1 MPNKRNYLQKKSD
14 KRSVNRLIIIFS
26 VVFTV
31 AIVVALIA
39 WQGTSEQELNSDQ
52 TRIFGVHLSE
62 FEGRTES
69 VGGLYSPTV
78 DGYDF
83 SGQSVSIENN
93 GRPKVIIFLAHWCSH
108 CQEEAKLLKKYFSIH
123 GISSEVD
130 GYAVA
135 TAIDSN
141 KPNYPPDKWLE
152 RESWPYQIISDTSDD
167 SIAKAFGVNS
177 FPYWVL
183 VDSEGKVL
191 SRVKGSLTENEIA
204 QTFTM
209 MSGR

>member
-1 MPNKRNYLQKKSD
+1 MPNKRNYPQQKSD
-14 KRSVNRLIIIFS
+14 KRSINRIIIIS
-26 VVFTV
+26 AALVTVV
-31 AIVVALIA
+31 IVVALIV
-39 WQGTSEQELNSDQ
+39 WQGTSETGFNSDQ
-52 TRIFGVHLSE
+52 TRIFGVHLTE

-69 VGGLYSPTV
+69 VGELYSPTV

-83 SGQSVSIENN
+83 SGQPLSIENN
-93 GRPKVIIFLAHWCSH
+93 GRPKIIIFLAHWCSH

-123 GISSEVD
+123 GVSSDVD
-130 GYAVA
+130 GYAIA

-167 SIAKAFGVNS
+167 SIAKAFGVNA

-191 SRVKGSLTENEIA
+191 SRVKGSLTENEIV
-204 QTFTM
+204 QTFKM
-209 MSGR
+209 MGER

>member
-1 MPNKRNYLQKKSD
+1 MPNKRNYSQQKSD
-14 KRSVNRLIIIFS
+14 KRLINRIIIIS
-26 VVFTV
+26 AALVTVV
-31 AIVVALIA
+31 IVVALIV
-39 WQGTSEQELNSDQ
+39 WQGTSETEFSSDQ
-52 TRIFGVHLSE
+52 TRIFGVHLTE

-78 DGYDF
+78 DGYSF
-83 SGQSVSIENN
+83 AGQPLSIEND
-93 GRPKVIIFLAHWCSH
+93 GRPKIIIFLAHWCSH

-123 GISSEVD
+123 GVSSDVD
-130 GYAVA
+130 GYAIA

-167 SIAKAFGVNS
+167 AIAKAFGVNA

-191 SRVKGSLTENEIA
+191 SRVKGSLTENEIV

-209 MSGR
+209 MGER

>member
-1 MPNKRNYLQKKSD
+1 MPNKRKYPQQKSD
-14 KRSVNRLIIIFS
+14 KRSINRIIIIS
-26 VVFTV
+26 AALVTVV
-31 AIVVALIA
+31 IVVALIV
-39 WQGTSEQELNSDQ
+39 WQGTSETGFNSDQ
-52 TRIFGVHLSE
+52 TRIFGVHLTE

-69 VGGLYSPTV
+69 VGELYSPTV

-83 SGQSVSIENN
+83 SGQPLSIENN
-93 GRPKVIIFLAHWCSH
+93 GRPKIIIFLAHWCSH

-123 GISSEVD
+123 GVSSDVD
-130 GYAVA
+130 GYAIA

-152 RESWPYQIISDTSDD
+152 KESWPYQIISDTSDD
-167 SIAKAFGVNS
+167 SIAKAFGVNA

-191 SRVKGSLTENEIA
+191 SRVKGSLTENEIV
-204 QTFTM
+204 QTFKM
-209 MSGR
+209 MGER

>member
-1 MPNKRNYLQKKSD
+1 MLNKSKQKSD
-14 KRSVNRLIIIFS
+14 KGSLNRMIIIFALLI
-26 VVFTV
+26 TV
-31 AIVVALIA
+31 LIIVALA
-39 WQGTSEQELNSDQ
+39 VWQRTSESRFSPDQ
-52 TRIFGVHLSE
+52 TRIYGIHLDE

-69 VGGLYSPTV
+69 IAGLYSPTV
-78 DGYDF
+78 DGFDF
-83 SGQSVSIENN
+83 TGQPVGIDDDE
-93 GRPKVIIFLAHWCSH
+93 RPKIIIFLAHWCSH

-123 GISSEVD
+123 GVSTAVD

-152 RESWPYQIISDTSDD
+152 REGWPYQIVSDTSDD
-167 SIAKAFGVNS
+167 SIAKAFGVNA

-183 VDSEGKVL
+183 VDSEGKVV

>member
-1 MPNKRNYLQKKSD
+1 MPNKRKYPQQKSD
-14 KRSVNRLIIIFS
+14 KRSINRIIIIFAS
-26 VVFTV
+26 LVTVV
-31 AIVVALIA
+31 IVVALIV
-39 WQGTSEQELNSDQ
+39 WQGTSETGFSSDQ
-52 TRIFGVHLSE
+52 TRIFGVHLTE

-83 SGQSVSIENN
+83 SGQPLSIENN
-93 GRPKVIIFLAHWCSH
+93 GRPKIIIFLAHWCSH

-123 GISSEVD
+123 GVSSDVD
-130 GYAVA
+130 GYAIA

-152 RESWPYQIISDTSDD
+152 SESWPYQIISDTSDD
-167 SIAKAFGVNS
+167 SIAKAFGVNA

-191 SRVKGSLTENEIA
+191 SRVKGSLTENEIV
-204 QTFTM
+204 QTFKM
-209 MSGR
+209 MGER

>member
-1 MPNKRNYLQKKSD
+1 MPNKRNYPQQKSD
-14 KRSVNRLIIIFS
+14 KRSINRIIIIS
-26 VVFTV
+26 AALVTMV
-31 AIVVALIA
+31 IVVALIV
-39 WQGTSEQELNSDQ
+39 WQGTSETGFSLDQ
-52 TRIFGVHLSE
+52 TRIFGVHLNE

-83 SGQSVSIENN
+83 SGQPLSIENN
-93 GRPKVIIFLAHWCSH
+93 GRPKIIIFLAHWCSH

-123 GISSEVD
+123 GVSSDVD
-130 GYAVA
+130 GYAIA

-167 SIAKAFGVNS
+167 AIAKAFGVNA

-191 SRVKGSLTENEIA
+191 SRVKGSLTENEIV
-204 QTFTM
+204 QTFKM
-209 MSGR
+209 MGER

>member
-1 MPNKRNYLQKKSD
+1 MPNKRNYPQQKSD
-14 KRSVNRLIIIFS
+14 KRSINRIIIIS
-26 VVFTV
+26 AALVTVV
-31 AIVVALIA
+31 IVVALIV
-39 WQGTSEQELNSDQ
+39 WQGTSETGFSSDQ
-52 TRIFGVHLSE
+52 TRIFGVHLTE

-83 SGQSVSIENN
+83 SGQPLSIENN
-93 GRPKVIIFLAHWCSH
+93 GRPKIIIFLAHWCSH

-123 GISSEVD
+123 GVSSDVD
-130 GYAVA
+130 GYAIA

-152 RESWPYQIISDTSDD
+152 KESWPYQIISDTSDD
-167 SIAKAFGVNS
+167 SIAKAFGVNA

-191 SRVKGSLTENEIA
+191 SRVKGSLTENEIV
-204 QTFTM
+204 QTFKM
-209 MSGR
+209 MGER